1 MNEFREALEFLLDP
15 ANWEGTNGL
24 WDQLVQQVLLT
35 VTALVVVL
43 MVGLPLGLWLG
54 HRGRGGTFAINLSNI
69 GRAIPVFAVLGLLS
83 LGPVGTATLG
93 PYGRAGMAT
102 LIALVLFGLP
112 PVVTNAYVGVREVD
126 PEIVEAARGT
136 GMSEW
141 QVFRRVELPLAS
153 GLVANGVRL
162 AVVQLWATATIAALV
177 AGPGLGNTI
186 TYGFSN
192 GDYQYVIG
200 GAILVA
206 AGALALEGLA
216 ALVERRVDPMRRVRG
231 SGHDGIVQAPEIEAR
246 PPTDT
251 APKTDT
257 AATRS

>member
-1 MNEFREALEFLLDP
+1 MNELGGAIEFLLDP
-15 ANWEGTNGL
+15 DSWTGPDGL
-24 WDQLVQQVLLT
+24 WTQLTEQVLLT
-35 VTALVVVL
+35 VTALLLVL
-43 MVGLPLGLWLG
+43 VVGLPLGLWLG
-54 HRGRGGTFAINLSNI
+54 HRGKGGTFAINVSNV

-83 LGPVGTATLG
+83 LGPVGTGTFG
-93 PYGRAGMAT
+93 PYGRAGLAT

-112 PVVTNAYVGVREVD
+112 PVITNAYVGVREVD

-153 GLVANGVRL
+153 RLVANGVRL
-162 AVVQLWATATIAALV
+162 ALVQLWATATIAALV

-192 GDYQYVIG
+192 SSYQYVIG

-206 AGALALEGLA
+206 AGALVLEGLA
-216 ALVERRVDPMRRVRG
+216 ALVERRVDPMRRVTG
-231 SGHDGIVQAPEIEAR
+231 SRHDGLVQTPQI
-246 PPTDT
+246 T
-251 APKTDT
+251 APSTDS
-257 AATRS
+257 AATGS

>member
-1 MNEFREALEFLLDP
+1 MNEFGEAISFLLDP
-15 ANWEGTNGL
+15 ASWEGTNGL
-24 WDQLVQQVLLT
+24 WDQLTQQVLLT
-35 VTALVVVL
+35 LTALVVVL
-43 MVGLPLGLWLG
+43 VVGLPLGLWLG
-54 HRGRGGTFAINLSNI
+54 HRGRGGTFAINVSNI

-83 LGPVGTATLG
+83 LGPLGTDTLG
-93 PYGRAGMAT
+93 PYGRAGLAT
-102 LIALVLFGLP
+102 LVALILFGLP
-112 PVVTNAYVGVREVD
+112 PVITNAYVGVREVD

-141 QVFRRVELPLAS
+141 QVFRSVELPLAS
-153 GLVANGVRL
+153 RLVANGVRL

-206 AGALALEGLA
+206 VGALVLEGLA
-216 ALVERRVDPMRRVRG
+216 ALAERRVDPMRRVRG
-231 SGHDGIVQAPEIEAR
+231 SRHDGLVQTPQFDAPS
-246 PPTDT
+246 
-251 APKTDT
+251 TDT